1 MGALQGVSRLSK
13 LANAALSS
21 DLARGIGYG
30 VFWAGVGAAGTRILA
45 LVTSICVSRLLS
57 VDGFGQYGMIQTTL
71 GSLGVVA
78 GLALGLTV
86 TKSVAEAS
94 ITGSVRESSEKQLR
108 RNSEILSLLYLI
120 SGLSGAAIGIMT
132 YLLAPWLSIY
142 VLKSPDLE
150 YPLRISTVPIFFNAL
165 NGIQLGALAG
175 IQAFHLMARL
185 GIASGAISL
194 VCTVT
199 GAHIGGL
206 VGACAGLSIS
216 SAINF
221 IVVQATLTAQLQRRG
236 IMLVRSGVWQHR
248 HILTSFSLPAFL
260 AALLVDP
267 VNWLCAAMLV
277 NQPGGYQQIGSYYI
291 SNQWMGVI
299 AFVPNIVGQVIFPR
313 LSAAFGHGRQRHVAK
328 ITMMSMALN
337 AAVTIPL
344 VLILSFWSG
353 KIMGLYNPTLAS
365 QGIIL
370 NITLLTGALISIV
383 APVGGAIAAASRMWV
398 GMGFNLAWAASYV
411 LLSALL
417 VPYGALG
424 LVSARA
430 VAYGLHAIWVG
441 AYAAKLIRLK

>member
-1 MGALQGVSRLSK
+1 
-13 LANAALSS
+13 
-21 DLARGIGYG
+21 
-30 VFWAGVGAAGTRILA
+30 
-45 LVTSICVSRLLS
+45 
-57 VDGFGQYGMIQTTL
+57 MIQTTL

-267 VNWLCAAMLV
+267 VNWLCAAML
-277 NQPGGYQQIGSYYI
+277 
-291 SNQWMGVI
+291 
-299 AFVPNIVGQVIFPR
+299 
-313 LSAAFGHGRQRHVAK
+313 
-328 ITMMSMALN
+328 
-337 AAVTIPL
+337 
-344 VLILSFWSG
+344 
-353 KIMGLYNPTLAS
+353 
-365 QGIIL
+365 
-370 NITLLTGALISIV
+370 
-383 APVGGAIAAASRMWV
+383 
-398 GMGFNLAWAASYV
+398 
-411 LLSALL
+411 
-417 VPYGALG
+417 
-424 LVSARA
+424 
-430 VAYGLHAIWVG
+430 
-441 AYAAKLIRLK
+441 